1 MKAKIKGHRLFF
13 VLWGLVAAGAM
24 VFHLFSAIPAA
35 GSAIGLEVK
44 PENRTILVPGNGL
57 GNILIRITA
66 PDDLR
71 NPDRPL
77 LNLTLVLDKSGSM
90 GDQGKIRFARLAA
103 HQLIDRL
110 GPSDI
115 LSIVTYDDHVR
126 VVSPS
131 GKVRNRARLHRI
143 IDSIYPGG
151 RTYLSGG
158 LEKGFAQAK
167 RGRRKGYVSRILL
180 LSDGLANVG
189 NVNRD
194 LLRIR
199 AGSISESGV
208 GVSTFGVGYDFDE
221 DLLASL
227 ATGGG
232 GSYYYIADPRD
243 IAAAL
248 SREFQMASATVA
260 TDVQIVIRLLDGC
273 RFDSAIGHEWKRNG
287 DSVIIRLG
295 DLSAGEKRSLMARVN
310 VPGSELGEQ
319 RVADVSLQYRD
330 PVSGRM
336 TRYGPHRVSLKL
348 VQDPMVYRKNFDDK
362 VREEGAVLQSN
373 ARMKDAAARVDQG
386 DRKGAIVIL
395 KEAAKALMSM
405 PATEATRK
413 ELEKN
418 ESYQDQVGGMD
429 SMDADEVK
437 QMQKGVKYRA
447 YRELNGRELN

>member
-1 MKAKIKGHRLFF
+1 METEIRRHGLFF
-13 VLWGLVAAGAM
+13 VLWGLMAAGALI
-24 VFHLFSAIPAA
+24 FHLFSAIPAS
-35 GSAIGLEVK
+35 GSSIGLEVK
-44 PENRTILVPGNGL
+44 PENRTILVPGDGS

-66 PDDLR
+66 PDDLGT
-71 NPDRPL
+71 PDRPL
-77 LNLTLVLDKSGSM
+77 LNMALVLDKSGSM
-90 GDQGKIRFARLAA
+90 SDQGKIEFARLAA

-115 LSIVTYDDHVR
+115 LSIVTYDDRVR
-126 VVSPS
+126 VLSPA
-131 GKVRNRARLHRI
+131 GKVKNRARLHRI

-158 LEKGFAQAK
+158 LEKGFEQA
-167 RGRRKGYVSRILL
+167 RRSRRKGYVNRVLL

-199 AGSISESGV
+199 AGSMSESGV
-208 GVSTFGVGYDFDE
+208 SVSTFGVGYDFDE

-243 IAAAL
+243 IVAAL
-248 SREFQMASATVA
+248 SKEFQMASATVA
-260 TDVQIVIRLLDGC
+260 TDVQIIIRLLNGC
-273 RFDSAIGHEWKRNG
+273 RFDSAIGHEWRRDG

-295 DLSAGEKRSLMARVN
+295 DMSAGERRSLMARVN
-310 VPGSELGEQ
+310 VPGKELGDQ
-319 RVADVSLQYRD
+319 RVADVYLQYRD
-330 PVSGRM
+330 TASGRM
-336 TRYGPHRVSLKL
+336 TRYKPHRVSLRL
-348 VQDPMVYRKNFDDK
+348 VQDPMVYRNNFDDK
-362 VREEGAVLQSN
+362 IREEGAVLQSN

-386 DRKGAIVIL
+386 DREGALGIL
-395 KEAAKALMSM
+395 KEAAKALKSV
-405 PATEATRK
+405 PATEATKK

-418 ESYQDQVGGMD
+418 GFYQNQIGGMD
-429 SMDADEVK
+429 SMEADEVK

-447 YRELNGRELN
+447 YRELNQQ